1 MASCKMEN
9 NDEGIQKLIAEL
21 RLSYEKVRGGR
32 EFLALKKTELRPGDE
47 ISFFGFIQAR
57 EQLACETSLLI
68 GHAILV
74 QEIIAKKK
82 IVVPA
87 TDQRFLKQISALSW
101 VHISRI

>member
-1 MASCKMEN
+1 MKK

-21 RLSYEKVRGGR
+21 RLLYGKVRGER
-32 EFLALKKTELRPGDE
+32 EFLALKKSELRPGDE

-57 EQLACETSLLI
+57 EQLACETSLLT

-74 QEIIAKKK
+74 QEIIARKK

-87 TDQRFLKQISALSW
+87 ADQRFLKEINALSW
-101 VHISRI
+101 MYISRI